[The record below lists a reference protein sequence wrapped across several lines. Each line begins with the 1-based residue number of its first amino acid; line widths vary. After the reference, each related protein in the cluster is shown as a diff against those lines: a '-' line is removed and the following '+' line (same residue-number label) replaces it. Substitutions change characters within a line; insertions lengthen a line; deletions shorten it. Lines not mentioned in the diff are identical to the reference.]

1 MKVKTIGYGRSAIPC
16 EFMDSQ
22 PCGETIYKEV
32 YIEDWEDDA
41 ETFKIL
47 REQVNSELGIRED
60 IESLQR
66 QRKSLLEE
74 LKALDSLIRGARSQ
88 WLQIQEFQ
96 EKLGICS
103 QDPIPF

>member
-32 YIEDWEDDA
+32 YVEDWEDDA

-47 REQVNSELGIRED
+47 RKQVNSELGIRED
-60 IESLQR
+60 LESLQI

-74 LKALDSLIRGARSQ
+74 LKALDILIRDARFQ
-88 WLQIQEFQ
+88 WEQILAFQ

-103 QDPIPF
+103 EDPIPF